1 METINYED
9 FIKTDLRIGKIIEA
23 EKVEGSTKII
33 KTIIDLGEEKR
44 QILAGIGEFYSPEE
58 LINKFVVVVA
68 NISPKKIMGM
78 DSEGMI
84 LAVKDDKDLSLLT
97 INKEI
102 KIGSKIS

>member
-9 FIKTDLRIGKIIEA
+9 FIKVDLRIGKIVEV
-23 EKVEGSTKII
+23 ERVEGSNKII
-33 KTIIDLGEEKR
+33 KTIVDLGEEKR
-44 QILAGIGEFYSPEE
+44 QVLAGIGEFYSPEE
-58 LINKFVVVVA
+58 LINKFVVVVV
-68 NISPKKIMGM
+68 NLSPKKIMGM

-84 LAVKDDKDLSLLT
+84 LAVKDDEDLSLLT